1 MVMIKMGVKK
11 SLNIQFI
18 NDKSAKKFI
27 REIETVSGLGL
38 GQRRSAKQIRENEL
52 LEKTKNRNIYE

>member
-1 MVMIKMGVKK
+1 MIKMGKK
-11 SLNIQFI
+11 SLNIQF
-18 NDKSAKKFI
+18 NNGKAAKKFI

-52 LEKTKNRNIYE
+52 LDRKKI